1 MYNTFNM
8 GIGMIAAVP
17 ADQAAK
23 AVELLTQAGEN
34 AYVIGSVIPGTDG
47 VEVVY

>member
-8 GIGMIAAVP
+8 GIGMIAVVP

-34 AYVIGSVIPGTDG
+34 AYVIGSVIPGDDG